1 MKKVRNLKIGVF
13 VQVPTY
19 CFAPDRS
26 GWNGWSFDIGQIVKI
41 GKTKSGKSAAVVQF
55 LHDGKEAE
63 KVFTADK
70 IFDAQTA
77 IAARQIMLKD
87 FTDEDL
93 QKADKLRWL
102 LERGTI
108 SREGNKNV

>member
-1 MKKVRNLKIGVF
+1 MKKVRSLNVGAF
-13 VQVPTY
+13 VQIPTY
-19 CFAPDRS
+19 CFAPNRS
-26 GWNGWSFDIGQIVKI
+26 GWNGWSFDIGQIVKV
-41 GKTKSGKSAAVVQF
+41 GKTKAGVPAAVIEF
-55 LHDGKEAE
+55 LHDGRECSKA
-63 KVFTADK
+63 FTADR

-102 LERGTI
+102 LERGAI